1 MANGY
6 GEYIHINGSKYKG
19 EFKDDV
25 QEGHGEEEWIDGAK
39 YVGSYK
45 NGMKHGY
52 GVYKWA
58 IANTILSPAESTIE
72 NLNLL
77 INNKITI

>member
-1 MANGY
+1 
-6 GEYIHINGSKYKG
+6 
-19 EFKDDV
+19 V

-58 IANTILSPAESTIE
+58 NGSIYKGNWD
-72 NLNLL
+72 
-77 INNKITI
+77 